1 MSPVTLDG
9 AQLAAVSYDSA
20 GQLPGVAYGP
30 AGAPV
35 TTLGSVTRNPAGAV
49 TGQTWTVGSRTLGES
64 LTRSQAGRITK
75 SVATD
80 SVGPASTVDW
90 SYGYDP
96 VGRLTSA
103 VLAAAGTRPTV
114 TLGYGYAASGGCGA
128 DPAAGL
134 NGSRTSMS
142 RQLGTATPAESTV
155 CTDNASRVTSVA
167 SSTGG
172 LTVSPATV
180 TYDAHGNLTQLGT
193 QSWKYD
199 GADRVSSTTANG
211 ITPSLSVYVRDTLG
225 RVVASGPDGSPTRY
239 GFTSTDDSPD
249 FQLTPT
255 NALRERYVTLP
266 GGVLYTKGYAAPSLT
281 SWAITNLH
289 GDTIATITGTTVT
302 AGYVYDPF
310 GQPINTSSGAVDLAA
325 TPTTRTGTTT
335 DAWHGGAQRGYE
347 HTSGLNQILMGAR
360 TYLPELGIFT
370 ATDPIEGGNTTTYT
384 YPQDPING
392 EDLDGRVAKDPSF
405 EGSTIRRKKLKKTRR
420 TKDDG
425 RYYGPTGGLSASEF
439 VRMASYLSPL
449 VNSTRIGNWTLS
461 GGYMTNASVTLD
473 GGKVSLAVG
482 YSSFFGSKPGAQL
495 MWSPAHKTSSVAA
508 SLGACYRFVCLGV
521 SSGNSVGPGGWM
533 LQVGVSTTNGAWLSG
548 GAG

>member
-1 MSPVTLDG
+1 MSTVTLDG

-20 GQLPGVAYGP
+20 GQLSGVAYGP

-103 VLAAAGTRPTV
+103 VLAAAGVRPTV

-134 NGSRTSMS
+134 NGSRTLMS
-142 RQLGTATPAESTV
+142 RQIGTATPAESTV
-155 CTDNASRVTSVA
+155 CTDNASRVTSVN

-180 TYDAHGNLTQLGT
+180 TYDGHGNLTQLGT

-211 ITPSLSVYVRDTLG
+211 ITPSLSVYVRDALG
-225 RVVASGPDGSPTRY
+225 RVVASGPEGSPTRY
-239 GFTSTDDSPD
+239 GFTGTDDSPD

-310 GQPINTSSGAVDLAA
+310 GQPINTNSGAVDLAA

-370 ATDPIEGGNTTTYT
+370 ATDPIEGGNTTTYA
-384 YPQDPING
+384 YPQDPINRS
-392 EDLDGRVAKDPSF
+392 D
-405 EGSTIRRKKLKKTRR
+405 
-420 TKDDG
+420 
-425 RYYGPTGGLSASEF
+425 
-439 VRMASYLSPL
+439 
-449 VNSTRIGNWTLS
+449 LS
-461 GGYMTNASVTLD
+461 GAADPDRWKVRSPVRRQCVAPVARNTAWLLQDVRTVAASPRRRVFDERPDWARWVDDHFQPPSRPRVYDAHSQWFIRTTTYKRIRNGQLETRVVEESWRRVTLD
-473 GGKVSLAVG
+473 VEYTFSGIRITLPININGQYSRYEAVRRG
-482 YSSFFGSKPGAQL
+482 
-495 MWSPAHKTSSVAA
+495 
-508 SLGACYRFVCLGV
+508 C
-521 SSGNSVGPGGWM
+521 
-533 LQVGVSTTNGAWLSG
+533 
-548 GAG
+548 